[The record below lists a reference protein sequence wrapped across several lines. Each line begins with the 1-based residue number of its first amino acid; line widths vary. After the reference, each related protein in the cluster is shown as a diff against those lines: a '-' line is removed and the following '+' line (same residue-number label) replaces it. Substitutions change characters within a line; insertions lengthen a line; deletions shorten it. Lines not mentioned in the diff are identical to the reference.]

1 MSRVIG
7 RSLVSTLG
15 GRRRIVAIVVALGP
29 SSGRRFAIIV
39 RAMGLCSGH
48 GIDYCCGRH
57 VGLLVDLRFLLL
69 GATLL
74 VAHSDLEDYG
84 SIEAEGCL
92 EAATVNLKP

>member
-15 GRRRIVAIVVALGP
+15 CRWRIVAIVVALGP

-48 GIDYCCGRH
+48 GIDYCYGRY
-57 VGLLVDLRFLLL
+57 VGLLVDLRFLL